1 MKIKFIFLV
10 VLVNVFLSLQAQDK
24 SLFQKEIFV
33 KGTDT
38 MPYRI
43 LLPINYDRTQKYPLI
58 LFLHGSGERGTDNES
73 QLMHGSM
80 LFLRDSIREKYP
92 VIVVFPQ
99 CRNESYWSNVDRK
112 INDLGKTVY
121 TFQPGGEPTQAMV
134 LLQQLLK
141 SVIKKYPVNKSRIY
155 VGGLSMGGM
164 GTFEIVRRNPKLF
177 AAAFPICGGA
187 VPSTAVKL
195 TKPAWWIFHG
205 AKDDVVPFIHSQ
217 KMAEALQQLQAD
229 VKFTL
234 YPDVNHNSWD
244 NALAEPTF
252 LSCLFSNSKK

>member
-10 VLVNVFLSLQAQDK
+10 VFINMFVCLQAQNK

-43 LLPINYDRTQKYPLI
+43 LLPLNYDGSQKYPLI

-73 QLMHGSM
+73 QLVHGST

-92 VIVVFPQ
+92 AIVVFPQ
-99 CRNESYWSNVDRK
+99 CRLESYWSNVDRK
-112 INDLGKTVY
+112 VNDLGKTVY

-141 SVIKKYPVNKSRIY
+141 SVIKKYPVNKKQIY

-164 GTFEIVRRNPKLF
+164 GTFEIVRRNPKFF

-187 VPSTAVKL
+187 EPSTATKLKRVK
-195 TKPAWWIFHG
+195 WWVFHG
-205 AKDDVVPFIHSQ
+205 AADDAVPPELSV
-217 KMAEALQQLQAD
+217 KMVDALKEVNAE
-229 VKFTL
+229 VNFSL
-234 YPDVNHNSWD
+234 YPGVKHNSWD
-244 NALAEPTF
+244 NAFAEPTF
-252 LSCLFSNSKK
+252 LSWLFSNSKN